1 MPDRITAIVMVPRDE
16 SLPLDVQG
24 VFLRD
29 RALAEMEKI
38 AEVDKSSLRFSSAS
52 ETANISLD
60 DDRTVCTWQMNL
72 IAALFHA
79 DGKVSKDVV
88 GKQVTEDRAT
98 RYFSSVSFV
107 RDNA

>member
-1 MPDRITAIVMVPRDE
+1 MADRLTAIVMVPRDE

-38 AEVDKSSLRFSSAS
+38 AEVDKNSLRFEKAS
-52 ETANISLD
+52 EDVHADLGGGDLVT
-60 DDRTVCTWQMNL
+60 TWQQDL
-72 IAALFHA
+72 IAALFRA
-79 DGKVSKDVV
+79 DGKVAKDVV
-88 GKQVTEDRAT
+88 DKQIIKDPVS